1 MGSRHLCPKEALVTL
16 SPNVLLNVWP
26 EADSIWGFTELLVSD
41 GLVCYGFGFQ
51 LDTSCLGWR
60 RLSEHIGAGHF
71 WRHTFRTHEGFSLG
85 KFISSIPF
93 IQTGHP
99 GTTRL
104 GALTWPQMERLE
116 KVNTRFFF
124 FCFPPQNYSAVQKS
138 YFKFHESALSKEFSM
153 WGLFL
158 WTRFAGR
165 EVTAASRQT
174 P

>member
-1 MGSRHLCPKEALVTL
+1 MGSRRLCPKEALVTL
-16 SPNVLLNVWP
+16 SPNVLLKLWP

-51 LDTSCLGWR
+51 LDTSCLGR
-60 RLSEHIGAGHF
+60 RCLSEHVGNGHF

-104 GALTWPQMERLE
+104 GALTSNG
-116 KVNTRFFF
+116 KT
-124 FCFPPQNYSAVQKS
+124 
-138 YFKFHESALSKEFSM
+138 
-153 WGLFL
+153 
-158 WTRFAGR
+158 
-165 EVTAASRQT
+165 
-174 P
+174 